1 MKEKY
6 EEIACDVVIF
16 ETLYDV
22 IISSGNNTGSKS
34 DVLGGNAS

>member
-16 ETLYDV
+16 ETNDNIV
-22 IISSGNNTGSKS
+22 ISDGSHTGSLS
-34 DVLGGNAS
+34 GILPNNP

>member
-16 ETLYDV
+16 ETLDV
-22 IISSGNNTGSKS
+22 ITSSGNTGSKS
-34 DVLGGNAS
+34 DVLGGTNP